1 MKYLRYPP
9 LIFWLLVTFFL
20 SGIIFSAYKLSSE
33 TPNNKITKEMV
44 NPVSQVEKLRL
55 SAAQLPYLTIAPYS
69 GLSDWAITNSNLAN
83 SLARER
89 INSGFS
95 LSDPLVL
102 KYITI
107 GEESSKLD
115 SIIASNEHMRILAQT
130 AKIGILTDSLLPLV
144 YSGSAL
150 IVQGDNPVGSASQ
163 EIPVSRPGESPRVIN
178 PVNPAEA

>member
-9 LIFWLLVTFFL
+9 LIFWLIVIFLL
-20 SGIIFSAYKLSSE
+20 SGIIFSAYLLSVES
-33 TPNNKITKEMV
+33 PNTKITKEMV
-44 NPVSQVEKLRL
+44 NPVTQVEKLRL

-69 GLSDWAITNSNLAN
+69 GLSEWAIANSNLAN
-83 SLARER
+83 ILAKER

-102 KYITI
+102 KFLAI
-107 GEESSKLD
+107 GEESTKLD
-115 SIIASNEHMRILAQT
+115 LIITSNDHMKILAQT
-130 AKIGILTDSLLPLV
+130 AKIGIVTDSLLPLV

-150 IVQGDNPVGSASQ
+150 MVQEDNPVGIASQ
-163 EIPVSRPGESPRVIN
+163 EPPVSRPGESPRVIN

>member
-9 LIFWLLVTFFL
+9 LIYWLLVTFLL
-20 SGIIFSAYKLSSE
+20 SGIIFSAYKLSVES
-33 TPNNKITKEMV
+33 PKNNITKEMV
-44 NPVSQVEKLRL
+44 NPVTQVEKLRL

-69 GLSDWAITNSNLAN
+69 GLSDWAASNSNLAN
-83 SLARER
+83 SLAKER

-102 KYITI
+102 KFLAIA
-107 GEESSKLD
+107 EESSKLD
-115 SIIASNEHMRILAQT
+115 AIIISNEHMRILAQT
-130 AKIGILTDSLLPLV
+130 AKIGIVTDSLLPLV

-150 IVQGDNPVGSASQ
+150 MVQKDNPVGNASQ
-163 EIPVSRPGESPRVIN
+163 QPLISRPGESPRVIN